1 MVGGGG
7 TLFGRVYRLESSHC
21 YVGPLHMRIALL
33 ADTYPPENRGGAGV
47 VVERLAGAF
56 VKAGH
61 DVCVIATTSAAG
73 SIRDQDGVRVRRLR
87 SRYPERFRNTVAMAN
102 PMVLPGVGRE
112 LADFGPEVVHAH
124 NVHQHLSFASLSTAA
139 RLDVPVLY
147 TAHDYLLFCCIKFIC
162 TGGPVDFRQ
171 RWFNCAKCQRFR
183 WNPARN
189 VVIDHQMSRH
199 VDHLFAISRTLQ
211 TALRANGF
219 GGAEVVYNGVDLD
232 WWGMGDGAAFRSSHG
247 LDGAPIALLA
257 ARVSRE
263 KGAEAALHALARS
276 KCSDLRLVIAG
287 ENPRY
292 EPKLRHLADELGV
305 GNRLLLPG
313 WMKPEALRDAYDAA
327 TVTLAPSTYPDPFN
341 LTLIESMAAGRPPIA
356 STIGAGPEIVKDGA
370 WGYTVDPNDAPAL
383 ADRIDLIVGNAEHA
397 RALGTSARQRA
408 ASTFSLQ
415 RQVDQTLARYAAVL
429 AGGT

>member
-1 MVGGGG
+1 
-7 TLFGRVYRLESSHC
+7 
-21 YVGPLHMRIALL
+21 MRIALL

-56 VKAGH
+56 VRAGH
-61 DVCVIATTSAAG
+61 EVCVIATDSGAG
-73 SIRDQDGVRVRRLR
+73 SVREQDGVRVHRLP

-102 PMVLPGVGRE
+102 PAVLPGVRRA
-112 LADFGPEVVHAH
+112 LADVKPDLVHAH
-124 NVHQHLSFASLSTAA
+124 NVHQHLSFAALSVAA
-139 RLDVPVLY
+139 RRGAPVLY

-183 WNPARN
+183 WNPVRN
-189 VVIDHQMSRH
+189 AVIHHHMTKH

-211 TALRANGF
+211 TALRANGY

-232 WWGMGDGAAFRSSHG
+232 WWGRGDGAAFRSAHE
-247 LDGAPIALLA
+247 LDGAPLALLA

-276 KCSDLRLVIAG
+276 RYPELRLLIAG

-292 EPKLRHLADELGV
+292 APKLRRLADAVGV
-305 GNRLLLPG
+305 GDRLLLPG
-313 WMKPEALRDAYDAA
+313 WMEPEALRDAYAAA

-341 LTLIESMAAGRPPIA
+341 LTLIESMAAGRPVIA
-356 STIGAGPEIVKDGA
+356 SALGAGPEIVTDGV
-370 WGYTVDPNDAPAL
+370 WGYTVDPNDPLAL
-383 ADRIDLIVGNAEHA
+383 ADRLDLIVGDPEHA
-397 RALGTSARQRA
+397 RRLGSAGRRRA
-408 ASTFSLQ
+408 ASAFSLQ
-415 RQVDQTLARYAAVL
+415 RQVDQTLARYSAVL
-429 AGGT
+429 SGRT

>member
-1 MVGGGG
+1 
-7 TLFGRVYRLESSHC
+7 
-21 YVGPLHMRIALL
+21 MRIALL

-56 VKAGH
+56 VGAGH
-61 DVCVIATTSAAG
+61 DVCVVATSSGPG
-73 SIRDQDGVRVRRLR
+73 SIREQDGVRVRRLR
-87 SRYPERFRNTVAMAN
+87 SRYPERFRNTAAMAN
-102 PMVLPGVGRE
+102 PAVLPGVRRE
-112 LADFGPEVVHAH
+112 LSDFKPDVVHAH

-139 RLDVPVLY
+139 RTGAPVLY

-189 VVIDHQMSRH
+189 IVINHQMAKS
-199 VDHLFAISRTLQ
+199 VDHVFAISRTLQ

-232 WWGMGDGAAFRSSHG
+232 WWSRGDGAAFRSAHG
-247 LDGAPIALLA
+247 LNGSPLALLA

-263 KGAEAALHALARS
+263 KGAEAALRALARS
-276 KCSDLRLVIAG
+276 RHPDLRLLIAG

-292 EPKLRHLADELGV
+292 APKLRRLADELGV
-305 GNRLLLPG
+305 SDRFMLPG
-313 WMKPEALRDAYDAA
+313 WMEPSTLRDAYAAA

-341 LTLIESMAAGRPPIA
+341 LTLIESMAAGRPAIA
-356 STIGAGPEIVKDGA
+356 STLGAGPEIVKDGA
-370 WGYTVDPNDAPAL
+370 WGYTVDPNDALAL
-383 ADRIDLIVGNAEHA
+383 ADRIDLIVEDPKHA
-397 RALGTSARQRA
+397 QALGMAARQHA

-415 RQVDQTLARYAAVL
+415 RQVDQTLRRYEAL
-429 AGGT
+429 LSGGT

>member
-1 MVGGGG
+1 
-7 TLFGRVYRLESSHC
+7 
-21 YVGPLHMRIALL
+21 MRIALL

-56 VKAGH
+56 VRAGH
-61 DVCVIATTSAAG
+61 DVCVVATTSGPG
-73 SIRDQDGVRVRRLR
+73 SVREQDGVRVRRLR
-87 SRYPERFRNTVAMAN
+87 SRYPERFRNTAAMAN
-102 PMVLPGVGRE
+102 PAVLPGVRRE
-112 LADFGPEVVHAH
+112 LSDFKPDVVHAH

-139 RLDVPVLY
+139 RTGAPVLY

-189 VVIDHQMSRH
+189 LVIDHHMAKH

-232 WWGMGDGAAFRSSHG
+232 WWGRGDGAAFRSAHG
-247 LDGAPIALLA
+247 LDGSPLALLA

-263 KGAEAALHALARS
+263 KGAEAALRALARS
-276 KCSDLRLVIAG
+276 RHPDLRLLIAG

-292 EPKLRHLADELGV
+292 APKLRRLADELGV
-305 GNRLLLPG
+305 SDRFILPG
-313 WMKPEALRDAYDAA
+313 WMEPSALRDAYAAA

-341 LTLIESMAAGRPPIA
+341 LTLIESMAARRPVIA
-356 STIGAGPEIVKDGA
+356 STLGAGPEIVKDGA
-370 WGYTVDPNDAPAL
+370 WGYTVDPNDALAL
-383 ADRIDLIVGNAEHA
+383 ADRMDLILEDPKHA
-397 RALGTSARQRA
+397 QALGTAARQRA

-415 RQVDQTLARYAAVL
+415 RQVDQTLARYEAL
-429 AGGT
+429 LSGRT

>member
-1 MVGGGG
+1 
-7 TLFGRVYRLESSHC
+7 
-21 YVGPLHMRIALL
+21 MRIALL

-56 VKAGH
+56 VQAGH
-61 DVCVIATTSAAG
+61 DVCVIATTSGAG
-73 SIRDQDGVRVRRLR
+73 SHRDQDGVRVRRLR

-102 PMVLPGVGRE
+102 PMVVPGVRRE
-112 LADFGPEVVHAH
+112 LAEYKPDVVHAH
-124 NVHQHLSFASLSTAA
+124 NVHQHLSFATLSAAA
-139 RLDVPVLY
+139 RLGVPVLY

-189 VVIDHQMSRH
+189 TVIDRHMTNH

-219 GGAEVVYNGVDLD
+219 GGAEVVYNGVDVD
-232 WWGMGDGAAFRSSHG
+232 WWGNGDGAAFRSSHG
-247 LDGAPIALLA
+247 LDGAPLALLA

-276 KCSDLRLVIAG
+276 QHSDLRLVIAG

-292 EPKLRHLADELGV
+292 APKLRRLADELGV
-305 GNRLLLPG
+305 GERLLLPG
-313 WMKPEALRDAYDAA
+313 WMEPAALRDAYAAA

-341 LTLIESMAAGRPPIA
+341 LTLIESMAAGRPAIA
-356 STIGAGPEIVKDGA
+356 STLGAGPEIVQDGA
-370 WGYTVDPNDAPAL
+370 WGYTVDPTDPLAL
-383 ADRIDLIVGNAEHA
+383 ADRLDLIVGDPEHA
-397 RALGTSARQRA
+397 QALGSAARQRA
-408 ASTFSLQ
+408 ASAFSLQ
-415 RQVDQTLARYAAVL
+415 RQVEQTLTRYDALLTAP
-429 AGGT
+429 T

>member
-1 MVGGGG
+1 
-7 TLFGRVYRLESSHC
+7 
-21 YVGPLHMRIALL
+21 MRIALL
-33 ADTYPPENRGGAGV
+33 ADTFPPENRGGAGV

-56 VKAGH
+56 VRAGH
-61 DVCVIATTSAAG
+61 DVCVVATTSG
-73 SIRDQDGVRVRRLR
+73 SGSVRDQAGVRVRRLR
-87 SRYPERFRNTVAMAN
+87 SRYPERFRNTMAMLN
-102 PMVLPGVGRE
+102 PAVVPGVRRE
-112 LADFGPEVVHAH
+112 LAEFKPDVVHAH
-124 NVHQHLSFASLSTAA
+124 NVHQHLSFASLSAAA
-139 RLDVPVLY
+139 RTGAPLLY

-189 VVIDHQMSRH
+189 VVIDQYMTKY

-219 GGAEVVYNGVDLD
+219 GGAEVLYNGVDLD
-232 WWGMGDGAAFRSSHG
+232 WWGRGDGAAFRSMYG
-247 LDGAPIALLA
+247 LNGAPLALLA

-263 KGAEAALHALARS
+263 KGAEAALHAVARS
-276 KCSDLRLVIAG
+276 RYSNLRLVIAG

-292 EPKLRHLADELGV
+292 APKLRRLADELGV
-305 GNRLLLPG
+305 GDRLLLPG
-313 WMKPEALRDAYDAA
+313 WMEPEALRDAYAAA

-341 LTLIESMAAGRPPIA
+341 LTLIESMAAGCPAIA
-356 STIGAGPEIVKDGA
+356 STLGAGPEIVEDGA
-370 WGYTVDPNDAPAL
+370 WGYTVDPNDALAL
-383 ADRIDLIVGNAEHA
+383 ADRIDLIVGDPAHA
-397 RALGTSARQRA
+397 QALGTAARQRA

-415 RQVDQTLARYAAVL
+415 RQVDQTLSRYAAVL

>member
-7 TLFGRVYRLESSHC
+7 TLFGRVYRLESPHC

-61 DVCVIATTSAAG
+61 DVCVIATTSGAG

-292 EPKLRHLADELGV
+292 APKLRHLADELGV
-305 GNRLLLPG
+305 GDRLLLPG
-313 WMKPEALRDAYDAA
+313 WMMPEALRDAYDAA

-341 LTLIESMAAGRPPIA
+341 LTLIESMAAGRPAIA

-383 ADRIDLIVGNAEHA
+383 ADRIDLVVGNAEHA

-415 RQVDQTLARYAAVL
+415 RQVDRTLARYAAVL

>member
-1 MVGGGG
+1 
-7 TLFGRVYRLESSHC
+7 
-21 YVGPLHMRIALL
+21 MRIALL

-56 VKAGH
+56 VQAGH
-61 DVCVIATTSAAG
+61 DVCVIATTSGAG
-73 SIRDQDGVRVRRLR
+73 SYRDQDGVRVRRLR
-87 SRYPERFRNTVAMAN
+87 SSYPERFRNTVAMAN
-102 PMVLPGVGRE
+102 PMVLPGVRRE
-112 LADFGPEVVHAH
+112 LADFKPDVVHAH
-124 NVHQHLSFASLSTAA
+124 NVHQHLSFASLSSAS
-139 RLDVPVLY
+139 RLGVPLLY

-189 VVIDHQMSRH
+189 VVIDHHMTRH
-199 VDHLFAISRTLQ
+199 VDHLFAISRTLK

-232 WWGMGDGAAFRSSHG
+232 WWGGGNAAAFRSSHG
-247 LDGAPIALLA
+247 LDGAPLALLA

-276 KCSDLRLVIAG
+276 QHPDLRLLIAG

-292 EPKLRHLADELGV
+292 APKLRRLADELGV
-305 GNRLLLPG
+305 GERLLLPG
-313 WMKPEALRDAYDAA
+313 WMEPEALRDAYAA
-327 TVTLAPSTYPDPFN
+327 TTLTLAPSTYPDPFN
-341 LTLIESMAAGRPPIA
+341 LTLIESMAAGRPAIA
-356 STIGAGPEIVKDGA
+356 STLGAGPEIVEDGA
-370 WGYTVDPNDAPAL
+370 WGYSVDPNDALAL
-383 ADRIDLIVGNAEHA
+383 ADRIDLIVGDPEHA
-397 RALGTSARQRA
+397 QALGTAARQRA

-415 RQVDQTLARYAAVL
+415 RQVEQTLRRYDALLTAR
-429 AGGT
+429 T

>member
-33 ADTYPPENRGGAGV
+33 ADTYPPESRGGAGV

-61 DVCVIATTSAAG
+61 DVCVIATTSGAG

-292 EPKLRHLADELGV
+292 APKLRHLADELGV

-313 WMKPEALRDAYDAA
+313 WMMPEALRDAYDAA

-341 LTLIESMAAGRPPIA
+341 LTLIESMAAGRPAIA

-383 ADRIDLIVGNAEHA
+383 ADRIDLIVGDAEHA

-415 RQVDQTLARYAAVL
+415 RQVDRTLARYAAVL

>member
-1 MVGGGG
+1 
-7 TLFGRVYRLESSHC
+7 
-21 YVGPLHMRIALL
+21 MRIALL

-56 VKAGH
+56 VQAGH
-61 DVCVIATTSAAG
+61 DACVIATTSEAG

-87 SRYPERFRNTVAMAN
+87 SHYPERFRNTVAMAN

-112 LADFGPEVVHAH
+112 LGEFGPDVVHAH
-124 NVHQHLSFASLSTAA
+124 NVHQHLSFASLSVAA
-139 RLDVPVLY
+139 RFDAPVLY

-189 VVIDHQMSRH
+189 LVIDRQMATH
-199 VDHLFAISRTLQ
+199 VNHLFAISRTLQ

-232 WWGMGDGAAFRSSHG
+232 WWGSGDGAAFRSTHE
-247 LDGAPIALLA
+247 LDDAPLGLLA

-276 KCSDLRLVIAG
+276 QHRDLRLLIAG

-292 EPKLRHLADELGV
+292 APKLKRLADELGV
-305 GNRLLLPG
+305 GERLLLPG
-313 WMKPEALRDAYDAA
+313 WMQPEALRDAYAAA

-341 LTLIESMAAGRPPIA
+341 LTLIESMAAGRPAIA
-356 STIGAGPEIVKDGA
+356 STLGAGPEIVKDGA

-383 ADRIDLIVGNAEHA
+383 ADRIDLIVGDAENA
-397 RALGTSARQRA
+397 RALGTAARQRA
-408 ASTFSLQ
+408 ASRFSLQ

-429 AGGT
+429 TAHT

>member
-1 MVGGGG
+1 
-7 TLFGRVYRLESSHC
+7 
-21 YVGPLHMRIALL
+21 MRIALL

-56 VKAGH
+56 VRAGH
-61 DVCVIATTSAAG
+61 DVCVIATTSGAG

-87 SRYPERFRNTVAMAN
+87 SQYPERFRNTVAMAN
-102 PMVLPGVGRE
+102 PMILPGVGRE
-112 LADFGPEVVHAH
+112 LGEFGPDVVHAH
-124 NVHQHLSFASLSTAA
+124 NVHQHLSFASLSVAA
-139 RLDVPVLY
+139 RFDAPVLY

-189 VVIDHQMSRH
+189 LVIDRQMAKH
-199 VDHLFAISRTLQ
+199 VNHLFAISRTLQ

-232 WWGMGDGAAFRSSHG
+232 WWCSGDGAAFRSSHG
-247 LDGAPIALLA
+247 LDGAPLALLA

-276 KCSDLRLVIAG
+276 QHRDLRLLIAG

-292 EPKLRHLADELGV
+292 APKLRRLADELGV
-305 GNRLLLPG
+305 GERLLLPG
-313 WMKPEALRDAYDAA
+313 WMQPEALRDAYAAA

-341 LTLIESMAAGRPPIA
+341 LTLIESMAAGRPAIA
-356 STIGAGPEIVKDGA
+356 STLGAGPEIVKDGA
-370 WGYTVDPNDAPAL
+370 WGYTVDPNDALAL
-383 ADRIDLIVGNAEHA
+383 ADRIDLIVGDPEHA
-397 RALGTSARQRA
+397 QALGTAARRRA
-408 ASTFSLQ
+408 ASRFSLQ
-415 RQVDQTLARYAAVL
+415 RQVDRTLSRYVAVL
-429 AGGT
+429 TAHT

>member
-1 MVGGGG
+1 
-7 TLFGRVYRLESSHC
+7 
-21 YVGPLHMRIALL
+21 MRIALL

-61 DVCVIATTSAAG
+61 AVCVIATTSGAG
-73 SIRDQDGVRVRRLR
+73 SISDQDGVRVRRLR

-102 PMVLPGVGRE
+102 PTVLPGVGRE
-112 LADFGPEVVHAH
+112 LGEFGPDVVHAH
-124 NVHQHLSFASLSTAA
+124 NVHQHLSFASLSVAA
-139 RLDVPVLY
+139 RFDAPVLY

-189 VVIDHQMSRH
+189 LVIDRQMARH

-232 WWGMGDGAAFRSSHG
+232 WWGGGDGAAFRSSHG
-247 LDGAPIALLA
+247 LARAPLALLA

-263 KGAEAALHALARS
+263 KGAEAALQALARS
-276 KCSDLRLVIAG
+276 QHRDLHLLIAG

-292 EPKLRHLADELGV
+292 APKLKRLADELGV
-305 GNRLLLPG
+305 GERLLVPG
-313 WMKPEALRDAYDAA
+313 WMQPEALRDAYAAA

-341 LTLIESMAAGRPPIA
+341 LTLIESMAAGRPAIA
-356 STIGAGPEIVKDGA
+356 STLGAGPEIVKDGA
-370 WGYTVDPNDAPAL
+370 WGYTVDPNDALAL
-383 ADRIDLIVGNAEHA
+383 ADRIDLIVGDPEHA
-397 RALGTSARQRA
+397 QALGTAARGRA
-408 ASTFSLQ
+408 ASRFSLQ
-415 RQVDQTLARYAAVL
+415 RQVDQTLSRYAAVL
-429 AGGT
+429 TAHT

>member
-1 MVGGGG
+1 
-7 TLFGRVYRLESSHC
+7 
-21 YVGPLHMRIALL
+21 MRIALL

-56 VKAGH
+56 VQSGH
-61 DVCVIATTSAAG
+61 DVCVIATTSGAG
-73 SIRDQDGVRVRRLR
+73 SQRDQDGVRVRRLR

-102 PMVLPGVGRE
+102 PMVLPGVRRE
-112 LADFGPEVVHAH
+112 LADFNPDVVHAH
-124 NVHQHLSFASLSTAA
+124 NVHQHLSFASLTAA
-139 RLDVPVLY
+139 DRLGVPVLY

-189 VVIDHQMSRH
+189 GVIDQHMSRH
-199 VDHLFAISRTLQ
+199 VDHLFAISRTLK

-219 GGAEVVYNGVDLD
+219 GGAEVVYNGVDVD
-232 WWGMGDGAAFRSSHG
+232 WWGNGDGAAFRSTHG
-247 LDGAPIALLA
+247 LDGDPLALLA

-276 KCSDLRLVIAG
+276 RHSGLRLVIAG

-292 EPKLRHLADELGV
+292 APKLRRLADELGV
-305 GNRLLLPG
+305 GERLLLPG
-313 WMKPEALRDAYDAA
+313 WIEPAALRDAYAAA

-341 LTLIESMAAGRPPIA
+341 LTIIESMAAGRPAIA
-356 STIGAGPEIVKDGA
+356 STLGAGPEIVADGA
-370 WGYTVDPNDAPAL
+370 WGYTVDPTDPLAL
-383 ADRIDLIVGNAEHA
+383 ADRIDLIVGDSEHA
-397 RALGTSARQRA
+397 QALGTAAHQRA

-415 RQVDQTLARYAAVL
+415 RQVDQTLARYDALLTAR
-429 AGGT
+429 T

>member
-1 MVGGGG
+1 
-7 TLFGRVYRLESSHC
+7 
-21 YVGPLHMRIALL
+21 MRIALL

-56 VKAGH
+56 VQAGH
-61 DVCVIATTSAAG
+61 DVCVIATTLGPG
-73 SIRDQDGVRVRRLR
+73 SILDQDGVRVRRLR

-102 PMVLPGVGRE
+102 PMVLPGVRRE
-112 LADFGPEVVHAH
+112 LADFRPDVVHAH
-124 NVHQHLSFASLSTAA
+124 NVHQHLSFASLSAAA
-139 RLDVPVLY
+139 RLDAPVLY

-189 VVIDHQMSRH
+189 AVIDHHMDRH
-199 VDHLFAISRTLQ
+199 VDHLFAISHTLQ

-232 WWGMGDGAAFRSSHG
+232 WWGGGDGEAFRSTHG
-247 LDGAPIALLA
+247 LNGEPLALLA

-276 KCSDLRLVIAG
+276 KHSDLRLLIAG

-292 EPKLRHLADELGV
+292 APKLQRLANDLGV
-305 GNRLLLPG
+305 GERLLLPG
-313 WMKPEALRDAYDAA
+313 WMEPTALRDAYAAA

-341 LTLIESMAAGRPPIA
+341 LTLIESMAAGRPAIA
-356 STIGAGPEIVKDGA
+356 STLGAGPEIVKDGA
-370 WGYTVDPNDAPAL
+370 WGYTVDPNDSLAL
-383 ADRIDLIVGNAEHA
+383 ADRIDLIVEDVKHA
-397 RALGTSARQRA
+397 TLLGEAARQRA
-408 ASTFSLQ
+408 AFKFSLQ
-415 RQVDQTLARYAAVL
+415 RQVDQTLGRYATLL
-429 AGGT
+429 AGSS

>member
-1 MVGGGG
+1 
-7 TLFGRVYRLESSHC
+7 
-21 YVGPLHMRIALL
+21 MRIALL

-56 VKAGH
+56 VQAGH
-61 DVCVIATTSAAG
+61 DVCVIATTSGAG

-87 SRYPERFRNTVAMAN
+87 SRYPERFRNTVAVAN

-112 LADFGPEVVHAH
+112 LREFRPDVVHAH
-124 NVHQHLSFASLSTAA
+124 NVHQHLSFASLSAAA
-139 RLDVPVLY
+139 RVDAPVLY

-189 VVIDHQMSRH
+189 LVIDRQMARH
-199 VDHLFAISRTLQ
+199 VHHLFAISRTLQ

-232 WWGMGDGAAFRSSHG
+232 WWGSGDGAAFRSSQG
-247 LDGAPIALLA
+247 LDGAPLALLA

-276 KCSDLRLVIAG
+276 QHRDLRLLIAG

-292 EPKLRHLADELGV
+292 APKLKRLAEELGV
-305 GNRLLLPG
+305 GERLLLPG
-313 WMKPEALRDAYDAA
+313 WMQPEALRDAYAAA

-341 LTLIESMAAGRPPIA
+341 LTLIESMAAGRPAIA
-356 STIGAGPEIVKDGA
+356 STLGAGPEIVKDGA
-370 WGYTVDPNDAPAL
+370 WGYTVDPNDALAL
-383 ADRIDLIVGNAEHA
+383 ADRIDLIVGDPEHA
-397 RALGTSARQRA
+397 QALGTAARRRA
-408 ASTFSLQ
+408 ASRFSLQ

-429 AGGT
+429 TAHT